1 MTPPPEAAAPRRARL
16 KLLLLAALFIAPV
29 ATAYFFYY
37 SGWRVLSVRVHGEL
51 LDPARPLSDVPLRT
65 LADKPAGLADLKG
78 KWSLVYFG
86 PAECLGPC
94 RDNLYKMQQVHLA
107 QGREAGRVQRVF
119 IVTDQTAMDL
129 LRYTVLDYPGTQVL
143 LPERGALQRL
153 ERDFRVA
160 AGSPLEGLNRV
171 YIVDPLGNL
180 VLSYGADA
188 NPTGIRKDLA
198 RLLRASQVG

>member
-1 MTPPPEAAAPRRARL
+1 MRRARL
-16 KLLLLAALFIAPV
+16 KLLLLAAVFVAPV
-29 ATAYFFYY
+29 AAAYLIYY
-37 SGWRVLSVRVHGEL
+37 SGWQVFGTRVHGEL
-51 LDPARPLSDVPLRT
+51 LEPARPISDVRLRT
-65 LADKPAGLADLKG
+65 LSGKPAALADLKG

-86 PAECLGPC
+86 PAECLGLC

-107 QGREAGRVQRVF
+107 QGREAGRIQRVY
-119 IVTDQTAMDL
+119 IVTDKAAVDL
-129 LRYTVLDYPGTQVL
+129 LRYTVLDYPGTTVL
-143 LPERGALQRL
+143 LPERGALSQL

-180 VLSYGADA
+180 VLSYGADT
-188 NPTGIRKDLA
+188 NPTGIRKDLS